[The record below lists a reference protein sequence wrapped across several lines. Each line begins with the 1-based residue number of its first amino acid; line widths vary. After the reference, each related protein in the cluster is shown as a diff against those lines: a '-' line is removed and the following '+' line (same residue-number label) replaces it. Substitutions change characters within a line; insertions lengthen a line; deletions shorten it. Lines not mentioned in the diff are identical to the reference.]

1 MTDFD
6 AMEQRYD
13 DLIAEMQAALDAH
26 DADEIDRIN
35 EFLIDIETDVQAA
48 ILAETYPLRET
59 LEAELKAMSAEDY
72 GAERER
78 FKVLCEQGAG
88 DTHRY
93 YRVFRDQFLYG
104 SIPRRAPDAAARS
117 ALFCAAR
124 RPSAAP
130 RRRRRG
136 ASNPAPPLGSLPGRP
151 APLAPS
157 RKTSRFSVPA
167 RQEAVG

>member
-13 DLIAEMQAALDAH
+13 DLTAEMQAALDAH

-35 EFLIDIETDVQAA
+35 ELLIDIETDVQAA
-48 ILAETYPLRET
+48 ILAETYPPRET

-78 FKVLCEQGAG
+78 FELLCEQGAG

-93 YRVFRDQFLYG
+93 YRVFMDQFLYG
-104 SIPRRAPDAAARS
+104 
-117 ALFCAAR
+117 
-124 RPSAAP
+124 
-130 RRRRRG
+130 
-136 ASNPAPPLGSLPGRP
+136 
-151 APLAPS
+151 
-157 RKTSRFSVPA
+157 
-167 RQEAVG
+167 